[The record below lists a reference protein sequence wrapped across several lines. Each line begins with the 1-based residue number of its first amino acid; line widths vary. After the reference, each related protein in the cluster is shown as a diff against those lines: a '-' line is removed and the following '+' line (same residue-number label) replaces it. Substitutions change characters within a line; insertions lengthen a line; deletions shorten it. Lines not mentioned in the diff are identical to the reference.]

1 MKTLKYKIQEYDL
14 INDVWFLKKKI
25 WGPFY
30 KKLGVG
36 SRAEVESKA
45 DELNGFYHYTKEP
58 NKYKEAIE
66 QRENYIKELKSWIN
80 RAVELANG
88 SPSTGFS
95 TGFLD
100 LACLI
105 VKQHGNNPPEE
116 AFEYCAY
123 SKYPG
128 PITLTN
134 YNIPLNY
141 EAARLSL
148 KDTHICGGG
157 GQIDVDLY
165 AKFLIAWKLNNITI
179 EELRELK
186 KSLILK

>member
-1 MKTLKYKIQEYDL
+1 MKTLKYKVQEYDL

-25 WGPFY
+25 WGPIC
-30 KKLGVG
+30 KKIGAG

-45 DELNGFYHYTKEP
+45 DELNGFYYYTKEP
-58 NKYKEAIE
+58 NKYKEAIIE
-66 QRENYIKELKSWIN
+66 RENYIKELKSWLN
-80 RAVELANG
+80 RAVELVNG

-100 LACLI
+100 LAVLL
-105 VKQHGNNPPEE
+105 VKQHGDNPPEE

-128 PITLTN
+128 PVTLTN
-134 YNIPLNY
+134 CPIPINNEVAQKLRR
-141 EAARLSL
+141 E
-148 KDTHICGGG
+148 THVGWGG

-165 AKFLIAWKLNNITI
+165 AKFLTAWKLNNISL
-179 EELRELK
+179 EELRELRK
-186 KSLILK
+186 NLSL